1 MSIKEN
7 LEKIR
12 KEIPDEVRLVA
23 VSKTK
28 PPEII
33 MEAYKEGQRVFGE
46 NKAQEMIA
54 KQALLPA
61 DIKWHFIGHLQ
72 TNKVKQIVSFVDM
85 IESVDRMKLL
95 KEINKQAAKLDKKI
109 KCLLQFH
116 IAREE
121 TKFGLDLEEA
131 AAILASDEYKNMKN
145 IEIAGVMGMAT
156 FTEDEDTLLNEF
168 RSLKSIF
175 GQLKADYFAQA
186 ESFKEISMGMTG
198 DYRLAIKEG
207 STNIRIGTAIFG
219 PRNYH

>member
-7 LEKIR
+7 LDKIR
-12 KEIPDEVRLVA
+12 KEIPQGIRLVA

-33 MEAYKEGQRVFGE
+33 REAYQAGQRVFGE

-54 KQALLPA
+54 KQAVLP
-61 DIKWHFIGHLQ
+61 DDVKWHFIGHLQ
-72 TNKVKQIVSFVDM
+72 TNKVKQIVAFVDM

-95 KEINKQAAKLDKKI
+95 KEINKEAAKLDRKI

-116 IAREE
+116 IAQEE
-121 TKFGLDLEEA
+121 TKFGLDLQEA
-131 AAILASDEYKNMKN
+131 FAILESNEYHNMQN
-145 IEIAGVMGMAT
+145 VEIVGVMGMAT
-156 FTEDEDTLLNEF
+156 FTDDEEILVREF
-168 RSLKSIF
+168 RELSGIF
-175 GQLKADYFAQA
+175 RQLKAEFFSQA
-186 ESFKEISMGMTG
+186 VSFQEISMGMTG
-198 DYRLAIKEG
+198 DYPVAIREG

>member
-1 MSIKEN
+1 MGIKEN
-7 LEKIR
+7 LDKIR

-23 VSKTK
+23 VSKTN
-28 PPEII
+28 PVEII
-33 MEAYKEGQRVFGE
+33 LEAYQAGQRVFGE

-54 KQALLPA
+54 KQAVLPA

-95 KEINKQAAKLDKKI
+95 KEVNKQAAKLDKKI

-131 AAILASDEYKNMKN
+131 AEILDSDEYLRMQN
-145 IEIAGVMGMAT
+145 IQIIGVMGMAT
-156 FTEDEDTLLNEF
+156 FTEDKETLVNEF
-168 RSLKSIF
+168 RSLKGIF
-175 GQLKADYFAQA
+175 RQLKNDYFAHEA
-186 ESFKEISMGMTG
+186 SFKEISMGMTG
-198 DYRLAIKEG
+198 DYPLAIQEG